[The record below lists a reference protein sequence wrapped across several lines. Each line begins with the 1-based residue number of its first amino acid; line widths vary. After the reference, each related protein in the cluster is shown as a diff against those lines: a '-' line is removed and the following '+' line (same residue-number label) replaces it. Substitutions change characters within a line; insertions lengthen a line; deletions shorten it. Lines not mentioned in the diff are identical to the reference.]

1 MYHRLRRH
9 LLRLLTFVRSAR
21 AERELSREVTT
32 HLQLL
37 EDDFIARGMNA
48 GDARLAARR
57 AFGGQV
63 EQVKERQRD
72 ERSFRLLDQ
81 SWLDLKLALR
91 MMVRYPGLTIV
102 GVLGLSVA
110 MAIAAGS
117 FAIADMLLNPSLPL
131 HEGGR
136 IVTLQN
142 WDVARSNADGRS
154 LHDFATW
161 RRELTAVQDIG
172 AYRQVGRN
180 LIAPGTQAEV
190 VPVAEIT
197 ASAFRIARVAPLVGR
212 YLLDD
217 DERVGAPPV
226 VVIGHSVWTTRFLN
240 DPNIV
245 GQPLQLG
252 PTTYTIVGV
261 MPEGFAF
268 PVNHAFWVPLAL
280 EPARYERRTGPSLSV
295 FGRLAPGA
303 TLDTAQA
310 ELTIIGQRT
319 SAAFPATHAQLR
331 AQVIPYTYSY
341 TDMDDPENAL
351 AIRAMQ
357 FLVSILL
364 VIVCVNVAILVY
376 ARTATRQAEIAVR
389 SALGAG
395 RRRIV
400 AQLFIEALA
409 LSGTAAALALI
420 VSSVGLAEIHAG
432 LLLIQDQLPFW
443 MHFGVSTGTIVYTLA
458 LAVVAAAIVGVVPA
472 LKATGREV
480 QHGLKDVS
488 AGGGSGMRLG
498 KTWTVLVVAQVAVA
512 VALLPTAV
520 YHAWDATKYSNA
532 DYGFPAEEIL
542 TALFVMDLTV
552 ATDTEAGSA
561 DPRFRSRVADR
572 QLEIVRRVTEEPDV
586 VGVTLALHRVGQ
598 EATSWVD
605 VEGVEMP
612 RDADDYRVSKGS
624 SVGHGV
630 RLNRVDPAWFGVHD
644 VALAAGRGFT
654 TADATASATAVI
666 VNGHFVR
673 DVLSGQ
679 SAVGRR
685 LRYVGLSGD
694 ADLESVELER
704 WYEIVGVV
712 GDVPPTVEAGMVG
725 ARIYHPVVAGQF
737 YPMTLSMRLR
747 GADPL
752 AFSPRLRAISAAVD
766 PNVQLRNVERAVDF
780 LQRDAGLFRIIA
792 IGLVILTLTVVALS
806 AAGIYALMSVTV
818 EQRRKEIGIRA
829 ALGADTRRLLAA
841 IFARALMQLAVG
853 AALGA
858 GVAALLE
865 LASNGDLMNGQG
877 RVVLPMVSLFMMSV
891 GLAAAWG
898 PARRGLRIHP
908 IETLR
913 SE

>member
-1 MYHRLRRH
+1 MYHRLRRYP
-9 LLRLLTFVRSAR
+9 LRLLTFVRSTR
-21 AERELSREVTT
+21 AERELSREVST

-37 EDDFIARGMNA
+37 EDDFIASGMSA
-48 GDARLAARR
+48 EEARFAARR

-63 EQVKERQRD
+63 EQVKQRQRD

-81 SWLDLKLALR
+81 SWLDVKLALR
-91 MMVRYPGLTIV
+91 MLVRYPGLAV
-102 GVLGLSVA
+102 VSVLGMSVA
-110 MAIAAGS
+110 MAIAAGA
-117 FAIADMLLNPSLPL
+117 FAIVNMLLSPSLPL
-131 HEGGR
+131 DEGER
-136 IVTLQN
+136 IVSLQN
-142 WDVARSNADGRS
+142 WDLASSNNDGRS

-161 RRELTAVQDIG
+161 RSELRSVQDIG

-180 LIAPGTQAEV
+180 LIKTGTQSEV
-190 VPVAEIT
+190 VPVAEISP
-197 ASAFRIARVAPLVGR
+197 AAFRVARVAPLMGR

-217 DERVGAPPV
+217 DERVGAPAV
-226 VVIGHSVWTTRFLN
+226 VVIGHSVWSTRFLN
-240 DPNIV
+240 DPNII

-252 PTTYTIVGV
+252 PTSYTIVGV

-268 PVNHAFWVPLAL
+268 PINHAFWVPLVL
-280 EPARYERRTGPSLSV
+280 EPARYERRTGPSISV

-310 ELTIIGQRT
+310 ELTTLGHRT

-331 AQVIPYTYSY
+331 AQVVPYTYSY

-351 AIRAMQ
+351 ALRAMQ

-364 VIVCVNVAILVY
+364 GIVCVNVAILVY

-409 LSGTAAALALI
+409 LSGAAAVLALI
-420 VSSVGLAEIHAG
+420 VSALGLAELRAG

-443 MHFGVSTGTIVYTLA
+443 MHFGVSASTIVYVLV
-458 LAVVAAAIVGVVPA
+458 LAVAAAAIVGVVPA
-472 LKATGREV
+472 LKVTGREV

-498 KTWTVLVVAQVAVA
+498 RTWTGLVVAQVAVA
-512 VALLPTAV
+512 VALLPAAV
-520 YHAWDATKYSNA
+520 YHAWDATRYGIA
-532 DYGFPAEEIL
+532 DYGFPAEDIL
-542 TALFVMDLTV
+542 TAQFVMDLTV
-552 ATDTEAGSA
+552 ASDTAAGSA
-561 DPRFRSRVADR
+561 DPQFRTRVADR
-572 QLEIVRRVTEEPDV
+572 QLEIMRRVAEEPDV

-605 VEGVEMP
+605 VEGVELP
-612 RDADDYRVSKGS
+612 RDADDYRVGKGS

-630 RLNRVDPAWFGVHD
+630 RLNRIDPAWFGVHD
-644 VALAAGRGFT
+644 VALLAGRGFT
-654 TADATASATAVI
+654 RADATASASAVI

-673 DVLSGQ
+673 DVLGGQ
-679 SAVGRR
+679 NPIGRR

-712 GDVPPTVEAGMVG
+712 GDIPPIAEAGMVG

-747 GADPL
+747 GADPR

-766 PNVQLRNVERAVDF
+766 PDVQLRDVERAVDF
-780 LQRDAGLFRIIA
+780 LQRDAGIFRIIA

-829 ALGADTRRLLAA
+829 ALGADARRLLSAIFTRALVQLAAGAA
-841 IFARALMQLAVG
+841 IGV
-853 AALGA
+853 
-858 GVAALLE
+858 GVASLLE
-865 LASNGDLMNGQG
+865 LASNGDFMNGQG
-877 RVVLPMVSLFMMSV
+877 RVVLPIVALFMMSV
-891 GLAAAWG
+891 GLSAAWG
-898 PARRGLRIHP
+898 PARRGLSIQP

-913 SE
+913 AE

>member
-1 MYHRLRRH
+1 MFHRLRRY
-9 LLRLLTFVRSAR
+9 LLRLLTFARSAR
-21 AERELSREVTT
+21 AEQELSREVSS
-32 HLQLL
+32 HLQML
-37 EDDFIARGMNA
+37 EDDFVARGMSA
-48 GDARLAARR
+48 EEARFAARR
-57 AFGGQV
+57 AFGGAV

-81 SWLDLKLALR
+81 SWLDVKLALR
-91 MMVRYPGLTIV
+91 MLIRYPGLTVV
-102 GVLGLSVA
+102 GVVGMSVA

-117 FAIADMLLNPSLPL
+117 FTIVNTLLSPALPL
-131 HEGGR
+131 HEGDR
-136 IVTLQN
+136 IVSLQN
-142 WDVARSNADGRS
+142 WDLAGRDEESRS
-154 LHDFATW
+154 LHDFVTW
-161 RRELTAVQDIG
+161 RSEMSSVEDIG

-180 LIAPGTQAEV
+180 LIAADRESEV
-190 VPVAEIT
+190 VPVAEIS
-197 ASAFRIARVAPLVGR
+197 ASAFRVARVAPLMGR

-226 VVIGHSVWTTRFLN
+226 VVLGHSVWSTRFLK
-240 DPNIV
+240 DPGII
-245 GQPLQLG
+245 GRPLQLG

-268 PVNHAFWVPLAL
+268 PINHAFWVPLVL
-280 EPARYERRTGPSLSV
+280 EPSRYERRSGPGIAV
-295 FGRLAPGA
+295 FGRLALGA
-303 TLDTAQA
+303 TLDSAQA
-310 ELTIIGQRT
+310 ELTTIGQRA

-331 AQVIPYTYSY
+331 AQVVPYTYSY

-351 AIRAMQ
+351 AIRATQ

-376 ARTATRQAEIAVR
+376 ARTVTRQAEIAVR

-409 LSGTAAALALI
+409 LSGAAAVLAL
-420 VSSVGLAEIHAG
+420 VVAVVGLAELRAG

-443 MHFGVSTGTIVYTLA
+443 MHFGVSSGTIVYTVV
-458 LAVVAAAIVGVVPA
+458 LAVAAAAIVGAVPA
-472 LKATGREV
+472 LKATGRDL

-498 KTWTVLVVAQVAVA
+498 RTWTGLVVAQVAFA

-520 YHAWDATKYSNA
+520 YHAWDAAKYGVA
-532 DYGFPAEEIL
+532 DYGFPADEIL
-542 TALFVMDLTV
+542 TARFVMDLTV
-552 ATDTEAGSA
+552 SSDTAAGST
-561 DPRFRSRVADR
+561 DPAFRSRVADR
-572 QLEIVRRVTEEPDV
+572 QVEIVRRVMAEPAV
-586 VGVTLALHRVGQ
+586 AGVAIALHRVGE

-605 VEGVEMP
+605 VEGVALP
-612 RDADDYRVSKGS
+612 SAADDYRVGKGS

-630 RLNRVDPAWFGVHD
+630 RLNRIDPAWFDVHD
-644 VALAAGRGFT
+644 VALVAGRAFAG
-654 TADATASATAVI
+654 ADATEGATAVV

-673 DVLSGQ
+673 DVLGGQ
-679 SAVGRR
+679 NAVGRR

-712 GDVPPTVEAGMVG
+712 ADIPPGVEAGMVG
-725 ARIYHPVVAGQF
+725 ARVYHPVVAGQF

-747 GADPL
+747 GSDPR
-752 AFSPRLRAISAAVD
+752 AFATRLRAISAAVD
-766 PNVQLRNVERAVDF
+766 PNVQLRDVERAVDF
-780 LQRDAGLFRIIA
+780 LQRDAGIFRILA

-841 IFARALMQLAVG
+841 IFARALVQLAVG
-853 AALGA
+853 AAI
-858 GVAALLE
+858 GVSVASSLE
-865 LASNGDLMNGQG
+865 LASNGEFMNGQG
-877 RVVLPMVSLFMMSV
+877 RVVLPFVSLVMMSV

-913 SE
+913 AE